1 MIHDAVVQTWI
12 PSRRPAVM
20 VRSAVPNVSFEFFA
34 LLVHTTIYYQ
44 VSIIPRTGYQY
55 KQCSIRTINTRYN
68 LLRVLAVSAPSN
80 PEILEVQQYLEHRT
94 PKYYFGIYEYSYRLY
109 ITGKH
114 GCRRCRRYYSGTR
127 YLVIWLMFINVLNTS
142 TILVTGVPGTR

>member
-94 PKYYFGIYEYSYRLY
+94 PKYYFGIYESRIDY
-109 ITGKH
+109 
-114 GCRRCRRYYSGTR
+114 
-127 YLVIWLMFINVLNTS
+127 TS
-142 TILVTGVPGTR
+142 LENMDVADVAGIIVVPGTSLSGSCL